1 MTPDHLNVALIGATG
16 KVAAPAHLNGLAAIP
31 GAHLYAVCDI
41 DATTIDLLA
50 DRLGAKA
57 FTSFEEVLADPA
69 VDAVDLVTPPYLHSG
84 QTMAAARAG
93 KHVYCEKPMA
103 QSLEQAN
110 AMILFH
116 EQFGTTLM
124 VGESYVF
131 HHPIVAARAAIE
143 NGDIGDVLHIRET
156 KGPWRMRR
164 EETSRLDGLSHEA
177 SAPWRVDPA

>member
-84 QTMAAARAG
+84 QTIAAARAG
-93 KHVYCEKPMA
+93 KA
-103 QSLEQAN
+103 QGPRARLQSGN
-110 AMILFH
+110 G
-116 EQFGTTLM
+116 GTR
-124 VGESYVF
+124 
-131 HHPIVAARAAIE
+131 ARR
-143 NGDIGDVLHIRET
+143 GWTR
-156 KGPWRMRR
+156 K
-164 EETSRLDGLSHEA
+164 
-177 SAPWRVDPA
+177 